1 MASSIDHSQEAWKE
15 LEKIVSEY
23 EDALRKGNQ
32 PSVESV
38 WKSLH
43 NKELTLLIELV
54 NTELE
59 WRVKAGEAVYVEEY
73 LERFPALSKDPD
85 TIREL
90 IATEYVFR
98 SRFNSQVHASEYAKR
113 FPQFGESLIP
123 DLQKAVEQ
131 DQPNRMSST
140 FHNKAVMSV
149 EQAIP
154 SQTKSE
160 KSFSPQNQ
168 VEQNLSHLKYGRY
181 VIKELLGEGSFGQV
195 FLAYDPKTERNVALK
210 IPQRHLDPN
219 SEENARFLRE
229 ARAVAALQHQNICPL
244 FDLLEIKDRIILVM
258 PYIEGKTLAEMSK
271 QRKLSLD
278 ESIQLVSTLATA
290 MAYAHAAGVIHRDL
304 KPANILIDEKHSQP
318 VISDFGLALQQNS
331 SETKLTFQGQLL
343 GTPAYLSPEQA
354 SGDLDRIG
362 PASDIYSLGILLYE
376 LCTGKVPFDGSVNS
390 VIGQIL
396 SQEPVKPSLL
406 NSEISSALEQ
416 IILKATAKEPTNRFS
431 SMEEFSTA
439 LEELNP
445 INSGNVT
452 SKVTTPLESSNAIRK
467 RWMIVGIPILILTAV
482 TGVFFKSY
490 TSTPEPNPGVL
501 QNSISEFEPKSS
513 VLSEQV
519 DLLKEILLP
528 DDIIIGN
535 WFMVPNGLMVNP
547 KEFSR
552 LTIPV
557 HIKGNYQLELELTR
571 QWGETEINLI
581 FPVAN
586 KTCMFSLGQNDWCGL
601 QSVHGH
607 EFGKVL
613 VDHFPNG
620 QRHKLTLL
628 VSTLEQQASIKAKLN
643 NLLILDWNG
652 PIDAISV
659 RRDWQIPK
667 QNFGLGAHYEQVIFH
682 KLTLH
687 AASDTNIS
695 RTHFVKSK
703 TGEYQEWK
711 DLLEQIELPTM
722 EFHGTWKLAKN
733 PGVADDINRH
743 EQELETSSEELS
755 RLILPAVPQ
764 GDYQLQVHLKRV
776 AGMGEINLILPVG
789 KELCMLSLGN
799 NGNEFR
805 IQNINGEHWGI
816 EQEGI
821 IVNGKQHLVEVDVHL
836 GEGEVAS
843 ILLKVDRREILHWQ
857 GKQSELSIRE
867 DWRIHP
873 IALGLGSHNNVVRFQ
888 QVLFRNQSG
897 NVFKLEPEQL
907 EK

>member
-1 MASSIDHSQEAWKE
+1 MGSSLDDSQDAWKE

-23 EDALRKGNQ
+23 EDALRKGDQ
-32 PSVESV
+32 RSIESV
-38 WKSLH
+38 WKCFH
-43 NKELTLLIELV
+43 HKGFTLLIELV

-59 WRVKAGEAVYVEEY
+59 WRVKTGEAVYVEEY

-90 IATEYVFR
+90 IETEYIFR
-98 SRFNSQVHASEYAKR
+98 SRFSSQVHASEYAKR

-123 DLQKAVEQ
+123 GLQKAAEE

-140 FHNKAVMSV
+140 LHNKSV
-149 EQAIP
+149 TPAQQAIQ
-154 SQTKSE
+154 SQTESE
-160 KSFSPQNQ
+160 KSFSPPNQ
-168 VEQNLSHLKYGRY
+168 AEQNLSHLKYGRY
-181 VIKELLGEGSFGQV
+181 LIKELLGEGSFGQV

-210 IPQRHLDPN
+210 IPRRHLDPD
-219 SEENARFLRE
+219 SEENERFLRE

-258 PYIEGKTLAEMSK
+258 PYIEGKSLAEMSK
-271 QRKLSLD
+271 QRKLSLN

-318 VISDFGLALQQNS
+318 VITDFGLALQQNS

-354 SGDLDRIG
+354 CGDLNRIG

-376 LCTGKVPFDGSVNS
+376 LCTGKLPFDGSINS

-396 SQEPVKPSLL
+396 SQEPVEPSSI
-406 NSEISSALEQ
+406 NSDISPALEQ
-416 IILKATAKEPTNRFS
+416 VILIATAKEPTNRFS

-445 INSGNVT
+445 THSGNVT
-452 SKVTTPLESSNAIRK
+452 SKVTAPSGSSDTIRK
-467 RWMIVGIPILILTAV
+467 RWMTLGIPILILTAV
-482 TGVFFKSY
+482 TGAFFKTYS
-490 TSTPEPNPGVL
+490 SAPDPNSGVL
-501 QNSISEFEPKSS
+501 QNGFSEFESKNS

-519 DLLKEILLP
+519 DLLKEISLP
-528 DDIIIGN
+528 DDIVNGK
-535 WFMVPNGLMVNP
+535 WFMAPNGLMVNP

-557 HIKGNYQLELELTR
+557 HMKGNYQLELELTR

-586 KTCMFSLGQNDWCGL
+586 KTCMLSLGQNDWCGL
-601 QSVHGH
+601 QLVHGH

-613 VDHFPNG
+613 VDHLPNG
-620 QRHKLTLL
+620 QRHKLTLF
-628 VSTLEQQASIKAKLN
+628 VSMLEQQASITAKLN

-652 PIDAISV
+652 PIDAISI

-682 KLTLH
+682 KMTLH

-703 TGEYQEWK
+703 TDEYQEWK

-733 PGVADDINRH
+733 PGEADDINRH
-743 EQELETSSEELS
+743 AQELETSSEELS

-764 GDYQLQVHLKRV
+764 GDYQLQVRLMRV

-789 KELCMLSLGN
+789 KDLCMLSLGN
-799 NGNEFR
+799 NGKEFR

-816 EQEGI
+816 EQAGI

-836 GEGEVAS
+836 GEGESAS
-843 ILLKVDRREILHWQ
+843 ILLKVDQREIFHWQ

-873 IALGLGSHNNVVRFQ
+873 IALGLGAHNTVVRFQ
-888 QVLFRNQSG
+888 QVLFRNKSG
-897 NVFKLEPEQL
+897 TVFKLKPEQL
-907 EK
+907 EN